1 MLTRPT
7 TSGGL
12 SPILPE
18 VSLRAQ
24 YLIPVA
30 FSLGCGIVLALA
42 AILILVP
49 SLFTMLEDI
58 KRKWVPGG

>member
-1 MLTRPT
+1 MLTTPT
-7 TSGGL
+7 ASGGL
-12 SPILPE
+12 NPILLE
-18 VSLRAQ
+18 ASLQAQ
-24 YLIPVA
+24 YLIPLA
-30 FSLGCGIVLALA
+30 FSLGRGIVFASA